1 MGDAAL
7 HGAAVPFPQA
17 TMVIA
22 FLFIVFSR
30 RILYLQ
36 SVNR

>member
-1 MGDAAL
+1 MERLFHFLRGKWSAEKE
-7 HGAAVPFPQA
+7 
-17 TMVIA
+17 IA